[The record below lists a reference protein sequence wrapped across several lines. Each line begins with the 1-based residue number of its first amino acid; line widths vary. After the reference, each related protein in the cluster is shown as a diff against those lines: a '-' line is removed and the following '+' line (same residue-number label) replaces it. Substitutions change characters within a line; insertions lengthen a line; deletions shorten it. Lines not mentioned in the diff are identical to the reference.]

1 MFLKCIVLMT
11 LKQCFAYVRYRLTL
25 LLDEAFRISQEKD
38 QEDVKKYDLFP
49 SLLINRYLRWCSA
62 N

>member
-38 QEDVKKYDLFP
+38 QEDVKKYVLFP
-49 SLLINRYLRWCSA
+49 S
-62 N
+62 

>member
-11 LKQCFAYVRYRLTL
+11 LKQFFAYVRYRLTM

-38 QEDVKKYDLFP
+38 QEDVKKYVLFP
-49 SLLINRYLRWCSA
+49 S
-62 N
+62 